1 MPAVERSR
9 AASATGTIHRASVAC
24 QTCRTRK
31 VKCDAQSAPPGRG
44 CTPCKRAGH
53 ECVLDPLSDGRRFV
67 SRKVIDRLQQRID
80 ALEAMNSSSTNTAS
94 STASTTV
101 DDNNM
106 ALSNRRFSSTTA
118 YNSPPPSTSE
128 TTETLGRHTAHSPP
142 EPSSSSASAPIS
154 FPIPPPAP
162 SDDPPSFYGATSHLH
177 VVSYDRRDG
186 RESSH
191 MTVFDELDAVGID
204 LDINSPHLRDT
215 LLQLFF
221 KYQVLWVTVVDKEAF
236 FSHQAL
242 QANSGYGNPPSRW
255 YSKFLES
262 TMLAC
267 GARLSTSK
275 AVRALGIK
283 YCDWA
288 KTEMVRAMSE
298 PTPANLQG
306 FLLLSE
312 FEVTLGNNRLGWM
325 LCGMACRMLSDLG
338 LHKLAAHTA
347 SEQAPLNNL
356 NNTGDTREDAP
367 SQRECSLA
375 RDLMSAC
382 IAYEGV
388 WTLYLGR
395 PSSIPKSVMSV
406 AAEYYR
412 AYTTSA
418 TLQNT
423 LPAHSRWLIAWVGL
437 CLPMSAISHVL
448 NELSLSD
455 DERSV
460 SLRQLSREVDVWY
473 SNLPPELTY
482 DEHRVI
488 NMEPAAYGLHTQYCK
503 VQIFLRRA
511 LAGGR
516 LPAQAQPYRQPQ
528 AQPHSQPQPQVSQ
541 QVPPSQQ
548 VPRVQTHRGSHSHR
562 KRQRSAIVESTVG
575 GSHVMSDSSPDNASS
590 TSSSLVSFPTRDNN
604 PISHP
609 RSDSTSIY
617 QYGFRI
623 ARLVVTYREAFGVEK
638 IPSIMLDNAV
648 VAATAM
654 IGHLNN
660 VAESLDVGESITN
673 ASPETSNTQLAD
685 LQRDTIWLRQLL
697 VSIETVQ
704 PHFPIIGRMLES
716 LKLICG
722 NGPLSTLLYGSQ
734 NPTSTFASTQPATDF
749 TDALGFGRRASHTG
763 ASQVNTGPW
772 SSTTQSATNNH
783 TDFGT
788 NAPTV
793 DHSLQPFG
801 SFFSST
807 QQAQQNLLFSGSG
820 MPNAHPNPSTAAT
833 AAVSQAR
840 GIDAVS
846 RFGSH
851 ITSYVQDSLLTVGD
865 CSNIGLD
872 CFDNEI
878 DPGFFSTAGLDDL
891 VMDMPMS
898 MSESLNMSHEVP
910 EIM

>member
-1 MPAVERSR
+1 MPERSR
-9 AASATGTIHRASVAC
+9 AGSATSTIHRASVAC

-67 SRKVIDRLQQRID
+67 SRKVIDRLQQRIET
-80 ALEAMNSSSTNTAS
+80 LEAMNSGAMTGPVSVAGTA
-94 STASTTV
+94 TVGTADTINGNGVASTTTT
-101 DDNNM
+101 
-106 ALSNRRFSSTTA
+106 STTTDDTFTA
-118 YNSPPPSTSE
+118 YSSPPPSTSE
-128 TTETLGRHTAHSPP
+128 DIAR
-142 EPSSSSASAPIS
+142 SSAIATSPDSAPV
-154 FPIPPPAP
+154 
-162 SDDPPSFYGATSHLH
+162 DDPPSFYGATSHPH
-177 VVSYDRRDG
+177 VVSRDQN
-186 RESSH
+186 RDPTH

-204 LDINSPHLRDT
+204 LDINSSHLRDT

-221 KYQVLWVTVVDKEAF
+221 KYQILWVSVVDKEAF
-236 FSHQAL
+236 FAHHAIQASG
-242 QANSGYGNPPSRW
+242 ANQNQPLRW

-283 YCDWA
+283 YCEWA
-288 KTEMVRAMSE
+288 KTELVRAMSE

-306 FLLLSE
+306 FLLMSE
-312 FEVTLGNNRLGWM
+312 YEVTRGNNRLGWM
-325 LCGMACRMLSDLG
+325 LCGLACRMLSDLG
-338 LHKLAAHTA
+338 LHKLAST
-347 SEQAPLNNL
+347 S
-356 NNTGDTREDAP
+356 NTQGSDAQDGANSRESA
-367 SQRECSLA
+367 LA
-375 RDLMSAC
+375 RDLLSSC

-412 AYTTSA
+412 AYTSSPTMQS
-418 TLQNT
+418 T

-437 CLPMSAISHVL
+437 CLPMAEISNVL
-448 NELSLSD
+448 NERSLSD

-460 SLRQLSREVDVWY
+460 SLRQLFREVDVWY
-473 SNLPPELTY
+473 RSLPPELTY

-511 LAGGR
+511 LAGR
-516 LPAQAQPYRQPQ
+516 LPAEV
-528 AQPHSQPQPQVSQ
+528 QPQPTSPQTTTQTQTHISPPP
-541 QVPPSQQ
+541 PPSLQA
-548 VPRVQTHRGSHSHR
+548 HRGSLSHR
-562 KRQRSAIVESTVG
+562 KRQRSAIVESTVA
-575 GSHVMSDSSPDNASS
+575 GSHAVSDSPPSVTS
-590 TSSSLVSFPTRDNN
+590 TIPSLPSLATGTPMT
-604 PISHP
+604 HP

-660 VAESLDVGESITN
+660 LAEQAAETN
-673 ASPETSNTQLAD
+673 AKTPMGD

-716 LKLICG
+716 LKRICG
-722 NGPLSTLLYGSQ
+722 NGPLSSLLYGKPSV
-734 NPTSTFASTQPATDF
+734 ASGLYPLTHSSLDTMDP
-749 TDALGFGRRASHTG
+749 GYGRRARHPGHSLANHHVSNAHTTAPIG
-763 ASQVNTGPW
+763 FTPTFDAAPPLGFFFSATTNSLPTNPALFPQSLP
-772 SSTTQSATNNH
+772 STTSA
-783 TDFGT
+783 
-788 NAPTV
+788 
-793 DHSLQPFG
+793 
-801 SFFSST
+801 
-807 QQAQQNLLFSGSG
+807 
-820 MPNAHPNPSTAAT
+820 AHVNC
-833 AAVSQAR
+833 

-865 CSNIGLD
+865 CGSMGPNMSLD
-872 CFDNEI
+872 GFDSEI

-898 MSESLNMSHEVP
+898 VSEQLMGQDVP
-910 EIM
+910 DIL

>member
-1 MPAVERSR
+1 MPVVERSR
-9 AASATGTIHRASVAC
+9 AASATGVIHRASVAC

-31 VKCDAQSAPPGRG
+31 VKCDAQSVPPGRG

-53 ECVLDPLSDGRRFV
+53 GCVLDPLSDGRRFV
-67 SRKVIDRLQQRID
+67 SRKVIDRLQQRIET
-80 ALEAMNSSSTNTAS
+80 LEAMNPSPTRDATGTNAT
-94 STASTTV
+94 
-101 DDNNM
+101 DDTNM
-106 ALSNRRFSSTTA
+106 AVAPPGRRFSTA
-118 YNSPPPSTSE
+118 TAHNSPPSTSE
-128 TTETLGRHTAHSPP
+128 ATDMSRHGAHSPP
-142 EPSSSSASAPIS
+142 EPSMASTSASAPIPTA
-154 FPIPPPAP
+154 PISAP
-162 SDDPPSFYGATSHLH
+162 VPRDDPPSFYGATSHLH

-186 RESSH
+186 REPGH

-221 KYQVLWVTVVDKEAF
+221 KYQILWVSVVDKEAF

-242 QANSGYGNPPSRW
+242 QGLTSAGSPPSRW

-306 FLLLSE
+306 FLLMSE
-312 FEVTLGNNRLGWM
+312 YEVTRGNNRLGWM

-338 LHKLAAHTA
+338 LHKLAALTVSEHTEHTERTPA
-347 SEQAPLNNL
+347 DES
-356 NNTGDTREDAP
+356 RHDAP
-367 SQRECSLA
+367 SQRECALA
-375 RDLMSAC
+375 RDLMSSC

-395 PSSIPKSVMSV
+395 PSSIPKSAMSV

-412 AYTTSA
+412 AYASSTA
-418 TLQNT
+418 LQST

-437 CLPMSAISHVL
+437 CLPMAEISNVL
-448 NELSLSD
+448 NERSLSD

-460 SLRQLSREVDVWY
+460 SLRQLFREVDVWY
-473 SNLPPELTY
+473 RSLPPELTY

-511 LAGGR
+511 LAGR
-516 LPAQAQPYRQPQ
+516 LPAQASPQAPSEQQPQ
-528 AQPHSQPQPQVSQ
+528 QP
-541 QVPPSQQ
+541 
-548 VPRVQTHRGSHSHR
+548 RRMQTHRGSHSHR
-562 KRQRSAIVESTVG
+562 LRQRSTVVESTVG
-575 GSHVMSDSSPDNASS
+575 GSHIVSDSSPATASS
-590 TSSSLVSFPTRDNN
+590 TVSSLASPSAYGT
-604 PISHP
+604 STSYSQ
-609 RSDSTSIY
+609 SDSTSIY

-660 VAESLDVGESITN
+660 VAESLDLGNLSASATSPGTN
-673 ASPETSNTQLAD
+673 TMSNQLAD
-685 LQRDTIWLRQLL
+685 LQRDTTWLRQLL

-716 LKLICG
+716 LKRICG
-722 NGPLSTLLYGSQ
+722 NGLLSTLLYGTPIIAS
-734 NPTSTFASTQPATDF
+734 NYTSTQPVMDTTD
-749 TDALGFGRRASHTG
+749 TLGFGRRASHPG
-763 ASQVNTGPW
+763 ASHISAGHWGAGHMATG
-772 SSTTQSATNNH
+772 QAG
-783 TDFGT
+783 FGT
-788 NAPTV
+788 STAEVNMSP
-793 DHSLQPFG
+793 SQPPFG
-801 SFFSST
+801 SFFSTS
-807 QQAQQNLLFSGSG
+807 QPAQPAVLFPGSG
-820 MPNAHPNPSTAAT
+820 MAVAQTAT
-833 AAVSQAR
+833 VAASQAR

-865 CSNIGLD
+865 CGNVGLD
-872 CFDNEI
+872 CFNSDI
-878 DPGFFSTAGLDDL
+878 DPGFFSIAGLDDL
-891 VMDMPMS
+891 VMDIPMP
-898 MSESLNMSHEVP
+898 MSESLMSHDVSD
-910 EIM
+910 IL